1 MILVRPSVISGS
13 ITAPPSKSYS
23 HRALTISLISERD
36 SKISNLSRGRDVNAT
51 LQAIRS
57 MGAELS
63 GDADVRVSPPPRPEA
78 PENVLDCGGS
88 GTTIR
93 FFTSIAS
100 LTERGYTVLTGNNSL
115 RRRPMG
121 PLLDAINK
129 LGGWAVSTRMD
140 GTPPLVVRGGGLQGG
155 KVVLP
160 GDISSQFFSSLM
172 ISGTLMGEGVHI
184 ETLGDMVSW
193 PYVEMTAVT
202 LGLAGASVQYNRKSI
217 KVRPVRPQSLNFVV
231 PGDFGLAAPIMAM
244 ASITGGEIEV
254 KGLDLDLPQADSYI
268 IDVLEAFGVNISL
281 GKSSITVKGRPE
293 RPVNLNLRDAP
304 DLLPVAAVLAS
315 FVEGRSEIKGVKHA
329 RVKES
334 DRVAI
339 MARELR
345 KVCVDVI
352 ELEDGLI
359 INGSGEVRGG
369 KVLGPEKDHRIFM
382 SLVALA
388 AGSKESCRI
397 TGEECVKDS
406 YPDFLNVVSALGLEV
421 RY

>member
-13 ITAPPSKSYS
+13 IIAPPSKSYS

-63 GDADVRVSPPPRPEA
+63 GEADVRVSPPPGPKVPED
-78 PENVLDCGGS
+78 VLDCGGS

-100 LTERGYTVLTGNNSL
+100 LTERGYTVLTGNDSL

-121 PLLDAINK
+121 PLLDAINE

-140 GTPPLVVRGGGLQGG
+140 GTPPLVVRGGGLRGG
-155 KVVLP
+155 NVVLP

-172 ISGTLMGEGVHI
+172 ISGTLMDEGVHI
-184 ETLGDMVSW
+184 ETLGDIVSW

-202 LGLAGASVQYNRKSI
+202 LGLAGVPVQYNRKSI
-217 KVRPVRPQSLNFVV
+217 KVRPVRPQGLDFVV
-231 PGDFGLAAPIMAM
+231 PGDFGLTAPIMAM
-244 ASITGGEIEV
+244 ASITGGEVEV

-315 FVEGRSEIKGVKHA
+315 FVKGKSEIKGVKHA

-345 KVCVDVI
+345 KVGVDVI

-359 INGSGEVRGG
+359 INGSGEVLGG
-369 KVLGPEKDHRIFM
+369 KVLDPEKDHRIFM

-388 AGSKESCRI
+388 AGSKESCGI
-397 TGEECVKDS
+397 TNEEWVRDS
-406 YPDFLNVVSALGLEV
+406 YPDFLNVVPALGLEV